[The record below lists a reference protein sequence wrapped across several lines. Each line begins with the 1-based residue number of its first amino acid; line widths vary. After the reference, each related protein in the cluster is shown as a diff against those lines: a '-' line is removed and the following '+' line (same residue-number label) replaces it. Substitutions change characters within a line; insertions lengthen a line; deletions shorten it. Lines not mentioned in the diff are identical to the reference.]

1 MKQWIVLLGVLVIMT
16 SCKRKAT
23 SWDVSLGAPLVND
36 TLDVSNFVQNQTL
49 VPNANGTLDVDFTKT
64 ILDIGLSDLVALP
77 DTLVVQSFSPNLT
90 LNVPPGFNVFNE
102 TNEHPINIPNVQL
115 KKIRVSSGRIQL
127 RVFNPLPTE
136 VTFDVFL
143 PGVSSNGTPFQ
154 ASFSVAAGSQSN
166 PTAGESELEL
176 AGYEMDLRGMN
187 GTAFNTLQSQVL
199 VKTNPAGP
207 SVTVTPSHVFNV
219 EASLKDIAID
229 YARGYFG
236 QQVFSDVAAV
246 QVEAL
251 NHVLSG
257 NIDIQNVQLNISLS
271 NGMKVPIKSKITQV
285 QNINHQ
291 GSTVTLSAPCIG
303 QNLFLAPATGSW
315 NTLNPSTQQ
324 LAINSS
330 NSNIEGLLENL
341 GSTLNLGY
349 EVTLN
354 PNGNLNGGWDEIFST
369 SRIKVELHAQMPLQL
384 QADQLTLVDTF
395 AISLKQNQQK
405 THVIGGYF
413 QVDVANAFPLQSQL
427 KLTFLSENSTV
438 ITEILGDALVLSS
451 LAGSNNASGILV
463 KKSSIHFPLNAVLL
477 DKINEV
483 KFVKVEAI
491 LDTPNASGSANQMVS
506 IPVGAFLHVNIKA
519 KLDTKIVY

>member
-1 MKQWIVLLGVLVIMT
+1 
-16 SCKRKAT
+16 
-23 SWDVSLGAPLVND
+23 
-36 TLDVSNFVQNQTL
+36 
-49 VPNANGTLDVDFTKT
+49 
-64 ILDIGLSDLVALP
+64 
-77 DTLVVQSFSPNLT
+77 
-90 LNVPPGFNVFNE
+90 
-102 TNEHPINIPNVQL
+102 
-115 KKIRVSSGRIQL
+115 
-127 RVFNPLPTE
+127 
-136 VTFDVFL
+136 
-143 PGVSSNGTPFQ
+143 
-154 ASFSVAAGSQSN
+154 
-166 PTAGESELEL
+166 
-176 AGYEMDLRGMN
+176 
-187 GTAFNTLQSQVL
+187 
-199 VKTNPAGP
+199 
-207 SVTVTPSHVFNV
+207 
-219 EASLKDIAID
+219 
-229 YARGYFG
+229 
-236 QQVFSDVAAV
+236 
-246 QVEAL
+246 
-251 NHVLSG
+251 
-257 NIDIQNVQLNISLS
+257 
-271 NGMKVPIKSKITQV
+271 MKVPIKSKITQV
-285 QNINHQ
+285 QNTNHQ
-291 GSTVTLSAPCIG
+291 GSTVNLSAPCIG
-303 QNLFLAPATGSW
+303 QNLFLAPATGTW
-315 NTLNPSTQQ
+315 NALNPSTQQ

-477 DKINEV
+477 DKINDV

-506 IPVGAFLHVNIKA
+506 IPVGAFLHVNMKA